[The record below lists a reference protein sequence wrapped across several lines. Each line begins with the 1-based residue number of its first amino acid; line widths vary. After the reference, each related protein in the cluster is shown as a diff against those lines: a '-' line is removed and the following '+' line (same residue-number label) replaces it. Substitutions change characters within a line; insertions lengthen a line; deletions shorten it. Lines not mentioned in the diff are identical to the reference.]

1 MISPKV
7 VLLIFVSGKIV
18 ITGAKV
24 REQIYT
30 AFNQIYTV
38 LAGEFLKPLVVVAF
52 VASFIRM
59 TLNMITCR

>member
-1 MISPKV
+1 MIQPKV

-38 LAGEFLKPLVVVAF
+38 LAGEFSKPLVWLAS
-52 VASFIRM
+52 VASFTRM
-59 TLNMITCR
+59 RLNMIAYR